1 MLQIKLDER
10 LNESQLLDLINIW
23 LRVKILIRRNNL
35 LIYLYGYLFN
45 FFISVKRLNINKNL
59 IFIYL

>member
-35 LIYLYGYLFN
+35 LIYLNGYLFN